1 MSHHTESEF
10 KLRAT
15 QPIETAAVDA
25 LLRELGATC
34 RTSSARHHTDTYLDD
49 DRGSLLRAGVGL
61 RLRAG
66 GGKRLL
72 TCKTSRKDDGRLF
85 VRDEIETAWLEEE
98 LPADARNLPDELRE
112 AVQPFVQSRAL
123 APQQTLQVQR
133 EIRVL
138 TDGDKDLCELA
149 IDFVEAHANEHKVS
163 FQEIELEV
171 LNNVDKNEQ
180 LAKQLQERLP
190 VEFAK
195 QDKPAYAAALLGIEA
210 PIDKAAEDLAMQPL
224 AESIP
229 AQLQQLHERATELE
243 HAVREVGH
251 HSTVTEMQTTL
262 ERQDVL
268 LRAFAD
274 LWPAATTERMRNYLR
289 TTHRHLGSVREL
301 HALLDSLRTQTDA
314 LPTQLQDA
322 RQAVIAAAERE
333 RDVTMDR
340 LSEWLAD
347 PLRDKTRSEF
357 DQDTREVAADAPDG
371 ELPLLHAAPPALT
384 AAVTALRE
392 QLAAT
397 DRDLPAND
405 ANSLRVALQNVHH
418 LAEQFADLPGASYKK
433 SVKAVARVLRHV
445 VRVCDAETTMATLL
459 QWVEHGDDS
468 SEQRYRA
475 AALGGLATLH
485 AATATEAR
493 EVTRDVLERLDRDP
507 VWRRFAIGA
516 EAD

>member
-10 KLRAT
+10 KLRAQ
-15 QPIETAAVDA
+15 QPIETATIDA
-25 LLRELGATC
+25 LLRELGTTC
-34 RTSSARHHTDTYLDD
+34 RSSSARHHTDTYLDC

-85 VRDEIETAWLEEE
+85 VRDEIETAWLAEE

-123 APQQTLQVQR
+123 LPQQTLRVQR
-133 EIRVL
+133 EVRML

-149 IDFVEAHANEHKVS
+149 IDFVEARANDHTVT

-171 LNNVDKNEQ
+171 LSNVDKNEL

-195 QDKPAYAAALLGIEA
+195 QDKPKYAAALLGIEA

-224 AESIP
+224 NEAIP
-229 AQLQQLHERATELE
+229 AQLKQLHERATELE

-251 HSTVTEMQTTL
+251 HSTVTDMQDTL
-262 ERQDVL
+262 ERQDAL
-268 LRAFAD
+268 LSAFGG
-274 LWPAATTERMRNYLR
+274 LWPDATTERMRNYLR
-289 TTHRHLGSVREL
+289 TTHRHLGAVREL
-301 HALLDSLRTQTDA
+301 HILLDSLRTQSDT
-314 LPTQLQDA
+314 LPMQLQDA
-322 RQAVIAAAERE
+322 RHAVITSAERQ
-333 RDVTMDR
+333 RDIAMDR

-347 PLRDKTRSEF
+347 PLRDKTRADFE
-357 DQDTREVAADAPDG
+357 QDTHAVLVDAPDS
-371 ELPLLHAAPPALT
+371 ESPLLHAAEPVLAK
-384 AAVTALRE
+384 AVAQLRE
-392 QLAAT
+392 QLGAT
-397 DRDLPAND
+397 DLELPAND
-405 ANSLRVALQNVHH
+405 ANSLRSALQYVHH

-433 SVKAVARVLRHV
+433 SVKAVARVLRHAT
-445 VRVCDAETTMATLL
+445 RVCDADTTMATLL
-459 QWVEHGDDS
+459 HWVEQGDDS
-468 SEQRYRA
+468 GEHRYWA

-485 AATATEAR
+485 ATTGTEAR
-493 EVTRDVLERLDRDP
+493 EVTRDVIERLDRES

-516 EAD
+516 QTD